1 MSEYMGGAPDEEDS
15 HGNAQGQTLEATR
28 AAIAQEVAHLQQTSA
43 QLTRNE
49 RDLELAHLEVRSQI
63 ARYEREAYSARQH
76 GQDYLA
82 LQIQEECQPLLGQFS
97 FLQQQLAALRGQ
109 RERLAR
115 REAYLLAQM
124 RAIDAGLPIGSSFPG
139 QAGQPPAAWQQPQP
153 SPKRTSRLLLLALAG
168 MALLVVLVPLG
179 LTVLSRSSTP
189 KLAQQTPAAST
200 PTPTPTPTEAPP
212 AFTPAGTAPT
222 SNQCSQAVRTLCYS
236 PEQIQ
241 QAFRLN
247 SLYQQGYDGRGQ
259 TIVILGAGKTTT
271 LKQDLQQ
278 FDLAWGLPDPPNFT
292 IQQPFGAPAPY
303 KCVGGVDELQGENTL
318 DVEWAHAIAPG
329 ANILLLIGSNDSGGT
344 QQDNCS
350 FAGVE
355 DAFVYAVHHKL
366 GNIITISY
374 GGSELG
380 GTGETSSQQTQD
392 RQFFTQAHSV
402 FQEATNAGITVL
414 AATGDAGATNPDGN
428 ANSVWPQRNV
438 SWPASD
444 PNVLAVGGTT
454 LTIQDANGH
463 YGSEIVWNQGGGA
476 TGGGVSAVF
485 AEPDYQK
492 VGPDQGF
499 LQGQRGIP
507 DVAFPAAENYILYGS
522 FTVGTLGLARS
533 QWNHWDIVGGTSAA
547 SPSWAGLIAI
557 LDQMNGKPVGLI
569 QPALYSLQG
578 KGMHDIT
585 VGNNSLDGV
594 QGYEAG
600 PGYDLVSG
608 WGTPIADQ
616 LLPALVQALNS
627 SNCQN
632 GQRGCN

>member
-1 MSEYMGGAPDEEDS
+1 MSDSSQETMPDGAPGD
-15 HGNAQGQTLEATR
+15 APGQTLEATR

-49 RDLELAHLEVRSQI
+49 RDLELAHLELRSQI

-82 LQIQEECQPLLGQFS
+82 LQLQEECQPLLGQFS
-97 FLQQQLAALRGQ
+97 FLQQQLIALRGQ
-109 RERLAR
+109 RERLAQ
-115 REAYLLAQM
+115 REGYLLAQM
-124 RAIDAGLPIGSSFPG
+124 RAIDAGLPDAPVQVGQYPG
-139 QAGQPPAAWQQPQP
+139 AWQQQ
-153 SPKRTSRLLLLALAG
+153 SPRRASRLLLLALAG
-168 MALLVVLVPLG
+168 LAVLVVLVPLG
-179 LTVLSRSSTP
+179 LTVLSRSATP
-189 KLAQQTPAAST
+189 KLAQQTPAATT
-200 PTPTPTPTEAPP
+200 PKPTPTPTEAPP

-222 SNQCSQAVRTLCYS
+222 SDQCQQAIRAFCYS

-241 QAFRLN
+241 QAFQLT
-247 SLYQQGYDGRGQ
+247 SLYKQGYDGHGQ

-271 LKQDLQQ
+271 LKKDLQQ

-303 KCVGGVDELQGENTL
+303 NCGGVDVLQGENTL

-329 ANILLLIGSNDSGGT
+329 ANILLVIGSNDSGGS
-344 QQDNCS
+344 QQENCS
-350 FAGVE
+350 FAGLA
-355 DAFVYAVHHKL
+355 DAIVYAVHHHL

-380 GTGETSSQQTQD
+380 GAGETSGQQAQD
-392 RQFFTQAHSV
+392 RQFFAQAHSV
-402 FQEATNAGITVL
+402 FQEAANAGITVL
-414 AATGDAGATNPDGN
+414 AATGDDGATNPDGGPG
-428 ANSVWPQRNV
+428 SLWQQRNV

-444 PNVLAVGGTT
+444 PTVLAVGGTS
-454 LTIQDANGH
+454 LTIQDASGR
-463 YGSEIVWNQGGGA
+463 YGSETVWNQGGGA

-492 VGPDQGF
+492 VLADQSF

-522 FTVGTLGLARS
+522 FTVGTLGLTRS
-533 QWNHWDIVGGTSAA
+533 QWNHWDVVGGTSAA
-547 SPSWAGLIAI
+547 SPCWAGLIAI
-557 LDQMNGKPVGLI
+557 LDQMNSEPVGMI
-569 QPALYSLQG
+569 QPALYRLGGQS
-578 KGMHDIT
+578 MHDIT
-585 VGNNSLDGV
+585 TGNNSLDGV
-594 QGYEAG
+594 QGYQAG

-616 LLPALVQALNS
+616 FLPALLQEINRS
-627 SNCQN
+627 SCQD
-632 GQRGCN
+632 GQRQCS